1 MAGLGIA
8 FISGHTVATEISHR
22 RLVALEVVGLP
33 VVRNWY
39 VVYPRDRPILPPAL
53 ALLDFLSNE
62 AAQFLPGH
70 SPARKPRRTAA
81 SKP

>member
-1 MAGLGIA
+1 
-8 FISGHTVATEISHR
+8 
-22 RLVALEVVGLP
+22 VGLP